1 MSKDKDSIEIKWSA
15 VDSADYEASLAA
27 LQTYEHLPK
36 IKATI
41 RLKGRISPEGV
52 KRILQVAMDHDAAI
66 SVNLKGEW
74 DAGDSKQI
82 RLFPADYATPTV
94 ADIEGWLNG

>member
-1 MSKDKDSIEIKWSA
+1 MSKDKDSIEIKWSS

-27 LQTYEHLPK
+27 LQSYEHLPE

-52 KRILQVAMDHDAAI
+52 KRILSVAQDHNATIA
-66 SVNLKGEW
+66 VHLKGEW
-74 DAGDSKQI
+74 PSVDSKQM
-82 RLFPADYATPTV
+82 RLFPADYGAATV